1 MGGCL
6 SSDSGSKKPSLES
19 SRWSDCNLDEFEKR
33 VNPLIDNIK
42 LSKYKRNILKKR
54 YTKLVIY
61 YENYAADINRKYNI
75 CRVIISVGS
84 MILPTLQTIQNNET
98 VVAYK
103 DEIFWA
109 AIGTSLSVMI
119 SNNLISM
126 FALDRKY
133 VMYAVTAEKLKAVGW
148 KYFELSDMFCTKTHL
163 ENWVLFWNEVEKIKR
178 LQVIA
183 EFTDDNDKNHEP
195 NPANSQSPDNSDN
208 DDSDSDNTPRSPDS
222 PPPPKSYRKHSKSS
236 RKNKH
241 IEKYN
246 PRDESDYD
254 DNVIINLQNV
264 PQSRNEAIQTAQDSF
279 KNNFNNSNLRTS
291 IENNITENVKELQE
305 NIEEN
310 VDETLGDLSKEIHSN
325 LKKNE

>member
-19 SRWSDCNLDEFEKR
+19 NRWSDCNLDEFEKR

-133 VMYAVTAEKLKAVGW
+133 IMYAVTAEKLKAVGW

-183 EFTDDNDKNHEP
+183 EFTDDSDKNHEP
-195 NPANSQSPDNSDN
+195 NPAHAQSPVNSDN

-222 PPPPKSYRKHSKSS
+222 PIKSYRKNTKSS
-236 RKNKH
+236 RKHKINKTY
-241 IEKYN
+241 EEELN
-246 PRDESDYD
+246 DN
-254 DNVIINLQNV
+254 NVIINFDT
-264 PQSRNEAIQTAQDSF
+264 RNEAIQTAQTTF
-279 KNNFNNSNLRTS
+279 KDKFDNSNLRSS
-291 IENNITENVKELQE
+291 IENNINENVNKIQT

-310 VDETLGDLSKEIHSN
+310 VQENVEETLEELGNEIHKN
-325 LKKNE
+325 LKNKNE